1 MKKIVIG
8 ALMIGLLAACG
19 GAKDSYSYTDKV
31 ALSKKVMK
39 SDSKAIKEYE
49 EIMKKLSEKATKG
62 DQDAMKEAQECNIK
76 FVPYISGFFIT
87 IPVDGAQA
95 VCDKLQEE
103 NIFMV
108 PLKKGIRLAV
118 CSVSKKKMTGLA
130 AKLREAMDAVG
141 AKQ

>member
-49 EIMKKLSEKATKG
+49 EIMEKLSEKATKG
-62 DQDAMKEAQECNIK
+62 DQDAMKEAQEWAKAMAEVSGVEIPS
-76 FVPYISGFFIT
+76 VP
-87 IPVDGAQA
+87 A
-95 VCDKLQEE
+95 
-103 NIFMV
+103 N
-108 PLKKGIRLAV
+108 
-118 CSVSKKKMTGLA
+118 
-130 AKLREAMDAVG
+130 
-141 AKQ
+141 